1 LRAHHRDAIDSL
13 DPSVPRTRFSQ
24 FLSQLGLGAGVA
36 DRYGP
41 AVVWRYGCK
50 NRPAAQ
56 DGWRSEGKA
65 PSLSHSPPASC
76 MRPGRLLA
84 RF

>member
-1 LRAHHRDAIDSL
+1 LRAPRREAIDSL

-24 FLSQLGLGAGVA
+24 FLPHLGLGAGVV

-56 DGWRSEGKA
+56 DGWRSESKA
-65 PSLSHSPPASC
+65 PSLSHSPLASC
-76 MRPGRLLA
+76 MRPSRLQA